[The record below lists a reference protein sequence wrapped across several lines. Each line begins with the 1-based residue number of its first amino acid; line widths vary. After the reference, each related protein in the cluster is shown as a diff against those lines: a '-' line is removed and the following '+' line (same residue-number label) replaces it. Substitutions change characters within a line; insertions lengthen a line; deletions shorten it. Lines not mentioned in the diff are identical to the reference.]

1 MIRVSSVHDSLE
13 LQSFFQFS
21 CALFFRASA
30 GQHELILIGDI
41 VGDAVQHRHRV
52 DAVVLDIA
60 LDAAQ
65 VIPGVKQVDLG
76 EALSQEGGQ
85 TVGVGVPDQQQLGAS
100 VCSVSM
106 THRGWLPPRKEEYL
120 SFSLR

>member
-1 MIRVSSVHDSLE
+1 M
-13 LQSFFQFS
+13 
-21 CALFFRASA
+21 
-30 GQHELILIGDI
+30 ILIGDI

-76 EALSQEGGQ
+76 EALSQEG
-85 TVGVGVPDQQQLGAS
+85 V
-100 VCSVSM
+100 
-106 THRGWLPPRKEEYL
+106 RL
-120 SFSLR
+120 SE